1 MEERKKD
8 FSTSVADEV
17 EKSVK
22 EKSVKAENF
31 VRKAL
36 DSFEEIIYQLVAIRP
51 KEYRPKEYR
60 PKEYRPKE
68 YKPKDFTPTRDSTRF
83 NSAPHAHN
91 KQY

>member
-22 EKSVKAENF
+22 EKSAKAENF

-36 DSFEEIIYQLVAIRP
+36 DSFEELIYQLAAIRP
-51 KEYRPKEYR
+51 KEYRPK
-60 PKEYRPKE
+60 
-68 YKPKDFTPTRDSTRF
+68 DSTPTRDFKPTRDF
-83 NSAPHAHN
+83 TP
-91 KQY
+91 KDLKKEKVGTKYQP

>member
-1 MEERKKD
+1 LNGRKKKD

-36 DSFEEIIYQLVAIRP
+36 DSFEELIYQLVAIRP
-51 KEYRPKEYR
+51 KEYRPK
-60 PKEYRPKE
+60 
-68 YKPKDFTPTRDSTRF
+68 DFTPTRDLKKGESGDNIKSGCT
-83 NSAPHAHN
+83 
-91 KQY
+91 

>member
-36 DSFEEIIYQLVAIRP
+36 DSFEGIIDQLVAIRP
-51 KEYRPKEYR
+51 KEYRPK
-60 PKEYRPKE
+60 
-68 YKPKDFTPTRDSTRF
+68 DFTPTRDFTPSRDLKKRE
-83 NSAPHAHN
+83 SGDN
-91 KQY
+91 KK